1 MFWLHFIVL
10 SLNHFHSLKS
20 ESLYPQTLFGKLAHF
35 FPICFDL
42 LWKDVEAPKFP
53 NGCPYNQKMYSGPL
67 ESPVAVNWSDPDVTD
82 NSASSVTL
90 TSDVIKGTLLDPGF
104 HIIRITAS
112 DLAGN
117 KVSCNF
123 VVTVEGALNRNIS
136 HRNVLLRVS
145 VDYNISIAS

>member
-1 MFWLHFIVL
+1 
-10 SLNHFHSLKS
+10 
-20 ESLYPQTLFGKLAHF
+20 
-35 FPICFDL
+35 
-42 LWKDVEAPKFP
+42 
-53 NGCPYNQKMYSGPL
+53 MYSGPL

-123 VVTVEGALNRNIS
+123 VVTVEGAINSNIS
-136 HRNVLLRVS
+136 HRNVLLRVA
-145 VDYNISIAS
+145 VEYNISIAS